1 MQSNQYSVKVFE
13 TTVHDEEKFL
23 NFFETNYILFKDHL
37 ILIQGDLS
45 PKIRNFLDE
54 QNFNYLHNIDL
65 PRGRSRPALE
75 EELKIEEQ
83 EHKLL
88 EDKLEKEIQSLKNK
102 LDSNCSIMDTI
113 IRSGQNLNID
123 GHLILFN
130 RINNGAKLTISGSL
144 IVTQIVDGEVVSNG
158 NFMLLVPSS
167 KASIIFHGVNITK
180 ELESSLNKV
189 EFKDNEIIITSINE
203 KDIAWV

>member
-37 ILIQGDLS
+37 ILIQGNLS

-189 EFKDNEIIITSINE
+189 EFKDNEIIITSISK